1 MIKFFR
7 KIRFDLMEKNRTGKY
22 LKYAI
27 GEIILVMIG
36 ILLAIQ
42 ANQWRQDI
50 AQEKLEI
57 KLLNE
62 VQKGMLN
69 DQVDVNE
76 NLNATY
82 GHNAIR
88 RNQEKCI
95 NWLKD
100 DGLEIPIDS
109 LIIYFSISFRTTSF
123 LITNAPFDALKEFGL
138 NNMNNDSLK
147 YEIQMLYD
155 VHYPEYRRTINRYY
169 ELYDEVL
176 GKGENYFEDL
186 RFPPS
191 EMKPYD
197 IEALKKDKPFIFSL
211 IRLRSLNEQLIYYN
225 NGILDKQSKILKMLD
240 QELQN
245 N

>member
-1 MIKFFR
+1 
-7 KIRFDLMEKNRTGKY
+7 MEKNRTGKY

-42 ANQWRQDI
+42 ANQWRQNI
-50 AQEKLEI
+50 AQDKLEI

-76 NLNATY
+76 NLKARY
-82 GHNAIR
+82 GHKVIG

-95 NWLKD
+95 NWLND
-100 DGLEIPIDS
+100 STHEIPIDS
-109 LIIYFSISFRTTSF
+109 LTIYFSISFRTTSF
-123 LITNAPFDALKEFGL
+123 LVTNAPFDALKEFGL

-169 ELYDEVL
+169 ELHGEAL

-186 RFPPS
+186 GFPTRK
-191 EMKPYD
+191 MKPYD
-197 IEALKKDKPFIFSL
+197 IKALKKDKPFLFSL

-225 NGILDKQSKILKMLD
+225 NGILEKQSKILKMLD

-245 N
+245 K